1 MWLMWLGPLVTVAF
15 LVGLATAAVLVRL
28 GRIRKPHHV
37 IGALALPFGCAALP
51 VAGLAV
57 VSVASALLAGTTH

>member
-28 GRIRKPHHV
+28 GRIRKPYHV

-51 VAGLAV
+51 VAGLAI
-57 VSVASALLAGTTH
+57 VSVASAVFAGTTH

>member
-51 VAGLAV
+51 VAVLAI